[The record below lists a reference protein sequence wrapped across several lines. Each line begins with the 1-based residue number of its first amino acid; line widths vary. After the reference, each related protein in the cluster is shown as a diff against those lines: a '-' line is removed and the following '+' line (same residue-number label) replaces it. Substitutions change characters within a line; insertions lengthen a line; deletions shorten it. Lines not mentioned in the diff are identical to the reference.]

1 LQITQ
6 ILIRMSLCIHSLVYH
21 IGKYILHFF
30 GNQSSFEDEQFFL
43 RPPVSE
49 VYGSNR
55 LCFFFF
61 AKYGK
66 TGVLFHFCRECAF
79 LCTTNRMRTLIT
91 WRVRSG
97 AHPCVT
103 GATALLRSFPSFLR
117 HPYRVSRS
125 SRTTIDNAT
134 QGPLLAPARTPHVRT
149 LLNLSPCYSH
159 NAMS

>member
-1 LQITQ
+1 LFIILENISFISLEIRALLKTNNFSCVLQFLKYTEAIASVSF
-6 ILIRMSLCIHSLVYH
+6 SLQNTEKRVC
-21 IGKYILHFF
+21 
-30 GNQSSFEDEQFFL
+30 
-43 RPPVSE
+43 
-49 VYGSNR
+49 
-55 LCFFFF
+55 
-61 AKYGK
+61 
-66 TGVLFHFCRECAF
+66 FHFCRECAF